1 MYLNSLIVILNSA
14 TILTTLNPPL
24 VEPAHAPVNITIERI
39 IQVMG
44 IHPIMFAD
52 RNPVVVSI
60 ETTWKSACLMA
71 VGTS

>member
-1 MYLNSLIVILNSA
+1 MNSLIVILNSA

-24 VEPAHAPVNITIERI
+24 VEPAHAPLNITIDRTI
-39 IQVMG
+39 HVMG
-44 IHPIMFAD
+44 IQPIMFDD